1 MENKQIAQIFREIA
15 KLLEL
20 KDDNPFKIRAYQ
32 KAAQS
37 IEDLE
42 QNIIVLAEQDKLTEI
57 PGIGKDLA
65 LKIKEILQ
73 TGKLNYHLQLKKEF
87 PEGLLEMI
95 KIPGLGPKTVKKI
108 YEKFKID
115 TIEKLKEAVLAK
127 KLIGVEGI
135 KDKVQENILRGI
147 ELLEQGK
154 SRSPLYIASQIAE
167 SFISK
172 LKNAKEVTKIEVAGS
187 LRRRKDTIRDIDI
200 LVVSDKPTFV
210 IDKFSSL
217 PMVKEV
223 LSKGATKSS
232 VIENQNNMQVD
243 LRVVEE
249 KSFGSALMYF
259 TGSKEFNIKLRQLA
273 GKNGFKI
280 NEYGIF
286 KIKKEKE
293 VWVGGKTEEE
303 IFSILNMQ
311 YIPPQLREDRG
322 EIEKA
327 SRYNLPKLITL
338 KDIKGDLHIHSNYS
352 DGFATIEQIVD
363 RAQEFGYKYI
373 GICDHSK
380 SLKVAKGLSEK
391 DVYKKL
397 EEIRK
402 INKKSKVYV
411 LCGTEVDIDSDGRL
425 DYKDELLKE
434 FDIVIAAIH
443 TAFKQSKEQLTKRII
458 SACKNKYVN
467 IIAHPTGKLWGV
479 REPYTIDLEEIL
491 KVAYDYRVGL
501 EINCYPQ
508 RLDLG
513 DLDAM
518 KAKNF
523 GVKLSLGTDSHRL
536 EHLKA
541 IEFGIDVS
549 QRAWLEKGDILN
561 CMELD
566 ELFKWLKK

>member
-561 CMELD
+561 
-566 ELFKWLKK
+566 

>member
-20 KDDNPFKIRAYQ
+20 KGDNPFKIRAYQ

-42 QNIIVLAEQDKLTEI
+42 QNIRILAEQDKLTQI
-57 PGIGKDLA
+57 DGIGKDLA

-73 TGKLNYHLQLKKEF
+73 TGKLDYYLLLKKEF
-87 PEGLLEMI
+87 PSGLLEMME
-95 KIPGLGPKTVKKI
+95 IPTLGPKTVKKI

-115 TIEKLKEAVLAK
+115 TVEKLKEAVLAK
-127 KLIGVEGI
+127 KLTGIEGI
-135 KDKVQENILRGI
+135 KDKTQENILRGI
-147 ELLEQGK
+147 ELLEQ
-154 SRSPLYIASQIAE
+154 RRERIPLYLASQIAE
-167 SFISK
+167 SFISQ
-172 LKNAKEVTKIEVAGS
+172 LNTKEVKKIEIAGS

-200 LVVSDKPTFV
+200 LAVSNKPTFV
-210 IDKFSSL
+210 IDKFSNL

-223 LSKGATKSS
+223 LSKGEKKSS

-243 LRVVEE
+243 LRVIDE

-273 GKNGFKI
+273 AKKGFKI

-286 KIKKEKE
+286 KIKKDKE
-293 VWVGGKTEEE
+293 EWIGGKTEEE
-303 IFSILNMQ
+303 IFSILKMQ

-322 EIEKA
+322 EIEA
-327 SRYNLPKLITL
+327 ACNNSLPKPITL

-352 DGFATIEQIVD
+352 DGLASISQLVSKAE
-363 RAQEFGYKYI
+363 EFGYKYI
-373 GICDHSK
+373 AICDHSR
-380 SLKVAKGLSEK
+380 SLKVARGLSEK

-402 INKKSKVYV
+402 INKNSKVYV
-411 LCGTEVDIDSDGRL
+411 LFGAEVDIDSDGNL

-443 TAFKQSKEQLTKRII
+443 TGFKQSKEQITKRII
-458 SACKNKYVN
+458 SACKNKYVS

-479 REPYTIDLEEIL
+479 REPYAIDLEEIL
-491 KVAYDYRVGL
+491 KVAYDYKVGL

-508 RLDLG
+508 RLDLN

-523 GVKLSLGTDSHRL
+523 KVKLSLGTDSHRL
-536 EHLKA
+536 EHLKSIA
-541 IEFGIDVS
+541 FGIDVS
-549 QRAWLEKGDILN
+549 QRAWLEKNDILN
-561 CMELD
+561 CMEPD